1 MNLQYISDSE
11 GKTTGVFIPIAEW
24 NALKEQ
30 CKDIEEVNIPDWQIK
45 EVQKRMDDYQKNP
58 DQVIDFDT
66 ALDDV
71 EKHL

>member
-30 CKDIEEVNIPDWQIK
+30 YNDIEEADIPDWQKK

>member
-30 CKDIEEVNIPDWQIK
+30 YKDIEEVNIPDWQIK

>member
-30 CKDIEEVNIPDWQIK
+30 YNNIEEANIPDWQIK

>member
-30 CKDIEEVNIPDWQIK
+30 YNDIEEANIQDWQIK
-45 EVQKRMDDYQKNP
+45 EVQKRMDDYLKNP